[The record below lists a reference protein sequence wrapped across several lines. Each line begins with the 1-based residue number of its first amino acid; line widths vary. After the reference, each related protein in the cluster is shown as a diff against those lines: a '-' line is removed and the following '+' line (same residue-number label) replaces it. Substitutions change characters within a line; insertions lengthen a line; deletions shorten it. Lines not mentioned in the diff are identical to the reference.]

1 MKYSEAQAGRIFVM
15 RLEDGEIVH
24 EVIEAFAAEHSI
36 KAASL
41 IILGG
46 ADAGSRLVVG
56 PENGRS
62 SPIVPME
69 HVLDDVREVTGTGT
83 IFPDDEGTPIL
94 HLHMAC
100 GRNSS
105 TVTGCTHRGI
115 RVWQVMEVILFELT
129 GTKSRR
135 LPDAVTGFK
144 LLIPG

>member
-1 MKYSEAQAGRIFVM
+1 MKYSEAKLGRVFVI

-36 KAASL
+36 RAASL

-46 ADAGSRLVVG
+46 SDGGSRLVVG

-83 IFPDDEGTPIL
+83 VFPDDEGNPIL

-105 TVTGCTHRGI
+105 TVTGCI
-115 RVWQVMEVILFELT
+115 RQGVTVWQVMEAILFELT
-129 GTKSRR
+129 DTKARR
-135 LPDAVTGFK
+135 LPDAVTGLK
-144 LLIPG
+144 LLIP

>member
-1 MKYSEAQAGRIFVM
+1 MKYSEAKLGRVFVI

-24 EVIEAFAAEHSI
+24 EVIEAFALEHSI
-36 KAASL
+36 RAASL

-46 ADAGSRLVVG
+46 SDEGSRLVVG

-62 SPIVPME
+62 SPIVPMG

-83 IFPDDEGTPIL
+83 VFPDDAGTPIL

-105 TVTGCTHRGI
+105 TVTGCI
-115 RVWQVMEVILFELT
+115 RQGVKVWQVMEAILFELT
-129 GTKSRR
+129 DTKARR
-135 LPDAVTGFK
+135 LPDAVTGLK
-144 LLIPG
+144 LLIP